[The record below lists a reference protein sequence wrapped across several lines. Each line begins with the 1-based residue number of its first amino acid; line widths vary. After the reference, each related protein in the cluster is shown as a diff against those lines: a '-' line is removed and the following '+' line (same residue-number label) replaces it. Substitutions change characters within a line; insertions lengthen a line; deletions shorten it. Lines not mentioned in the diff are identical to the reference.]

1 VVISAALLACAIN
14 LSLGTNVAPSTMEKI
29 ILGESGANPNAL
41 HVNHWSGP
49 QPHPATAQEAIDTA
63 RKFIAAGYDID
74 LGESQIN
81 VRNLGSLHFSLED
94 AFDPCK
100 NIAGGGAIL
109 TAFYSSAATR
119 YGEGQRALL
128 AAISAYNS
136 GNFFSG
142 FSSGYVSRI
151 VGIPDIQLPAVQR
164 AAATVAP
171 PRRISPYSADTVVY
185 TRVDMHLQID

>member
-1 VVISAALLACAIN
+1 MISAALLACAIN
-14 LSLGTNVAPSTMEKI
+14 LPVGANVAPSTMEKI

-49 QPHPATAQEAIDTA
+49 QPHPANAQEAIDTA
-63 RKFIAAGYDID
+63 RKFIEAGYDID
-74 LGESQIN
+74 LGEAQIN
-81 VRNLGSLHFSLED
+81 SRNIASLHYSLED

-109 TAFYSSAATR
+109 TAFYSSAITR
-119 YGEGQRALL
+119 YGEGQQALL

-151 VGIPDIQLPAVQR
+151 VGIPDI
-164 AAATVAP
+164 AAPVIRVATQAVAP
-171 PRRISPYSADTVVY
+171 KRIISPYAADTVVY
-185 TRVDMHLQID
+185 TRVDMHMQID